1 MLNRIAVVSDIH
13 GNIPALESVLADM
26 QNHPVDAVFNLGDH
40 LSGPLWPK
48 ETAQFLMDQDWVQ
61 VQGNHDHNIII
72 LDPEDQI
79 PSDQYTSQC
88 IDNTV
93 KEWLHSLPPLI
104 QLSEGF
110 ALFHGSPANRTEYVT
125 EEVDHGA
132 AHLASP
138 SVIQSRL
145 SGVDAKVFLCGHSHI
160 PRIIQLPEGAWIIN
174 PGSVGLQAYD
184 DTYPAL
190 HVVEMG
196 SPDAYYMIMEK
207 MPAGWKVES
216 IAVPYDYHLA
226 ADQARKN
233 HRPDWEIA
241 LLTGYTR
248 GSIDH
253 KN

>member
-13 GNIPALESVLADM
+13 GNIPALEAVLADM

-40 LSGPLWPK
+40 LSGPLWPV
-48 ETAQFLMDQDWVQ
+48 ETAEFLMKQDWYQ
-61 VQGNHDHNIII
+61 IQGNHDHNLVTLAIA
-72 LDPEDQI
+72 EQI
-79 PSDQYTSQC
+79 PSDQYASNF
-88 IDNTV
+88 IDDRI
-93 KEWLHSLPPLI
+93 KEWLASLPPL
-104 QLSEGF
+104 LVLPDGF
-110 ALFHGSPANRTEYVT
+110 ALFHGSPMKQIDYVT

-138 SVIQSRL
+138 AVIQSRL
-145 SGVDAKVFLCGHSHI
+145 SGVEAKVFLCGHSHI
-160 PRIIQLPEGAWIIN
+160 PRIIQLPEDALILN

-184 DTYPAL
+184 DTYPAP

-207 MPAGWKVES
+207 LPAGWKVES

-233 HRPDWEIA
+233 LRPDWEIA

-248 GSIDH
+248 GSIDQ